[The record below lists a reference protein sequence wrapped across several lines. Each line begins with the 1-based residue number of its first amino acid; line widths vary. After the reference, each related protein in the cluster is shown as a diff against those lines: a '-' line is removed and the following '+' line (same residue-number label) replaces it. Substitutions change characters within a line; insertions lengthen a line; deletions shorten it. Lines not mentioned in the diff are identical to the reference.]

1 MIEALNSFLGELIA
15 LFSLEALI
23 ELITT
28 GNYESLQTW
37 AGFKA
42 VLMPII
48 PLSVLFELLAA
59 LWRKSFKLE
68 AYKVPLMIFVVN
80 RVLGRFVLFGV
91 MLYTIKLVAPL
102 QLFTA
107 PLTWYGFIYGY
118 IVFEFSQVL
127 SHYLS
132 HKVRLLWC
140 LHSTHHAPR
149 HMNLSVSYSHF
160 ILEFPYAEFIKVSVC
175 MLAGVPLPMLF
186 AVMVIDGVWG
196 HLIHVGE
203 DVMKEGRLGFMEKL
217 VLTPSHHRAHH
228 AKNPLY
234 MDTNFGNLLPIW
246 DRVLGT
252 YQPADSNIR
261 YEYGITRDV
270 DTNSFLDVYVGEFYH
285 LWKDVAAAPG
295 LMNKLRYVFKAP
307 GWHHDGPDK
316 TASTIR
322 REFLQT
328 YQASREVG

>member
-1 MIEALNSFLGELIA
+1 MTEAFNAILGELVAI
-15 LFSLEALI
+15 FSLEALI
-23 ELITT
+23 DLVVT

-42 VLMPII
+42 VLLPVI
-48 PLSVLFELLAA
+48 PLSVVLELALA
-59 LWRKSFKLE
+59 LWRRSFRLD
-68 AYKVPLMIFVVN
+68 AYKVPLMIYVVN

-91 MLYTIKLVAPL
+91 MLWTIQLVAPF
-102 QLFTA
+102 QLFKV

-118 IVFEFSQVL
+118 IVFELSQVL

-160 ILEFPYAEFIKVSVC
+160 ILEFPYAEFVKVAVC
-175 MLAGVPLPMLF
+175 LLLGVPLPMLL
-186 AVMVIDGVWG
+186 AAMIIDGVWG

-203 DVMKEGRLGFMEKL
+203 DAVKDGRLGFLEKL
-217 VLTPSHHRAHH
+217 VLTPAHHRAHH

-252 YQPADSNIR
+252 YQPQDSDIPF
-261 YEYGITRDV
+261 EYGITREV
-270 DTNSFLDVYVGEFYH
+270 DTNSFWDVYVGEIYH

-295 LMNKLRYVFKAP
+295 LANKLRYIFMPP
-307 GWHHDGPDK
+307 GWSHDGRDR
-316 TASTIR
+316 TASTLR
-322 REFLQT
+322 REFLST
-328 YQASREVG
+328 YRLPQGAG